1 MVGLL
6 CGYLDRPSHKA
17 VTNKLIKGKLMY
29 FVLSPAKSLNETDAV
44 PVNLGNYYS
53 QPALIE
59 DSATLIKNLKTKD
72 PIDLQEL
79 MSISA
84 DLAQLNA
91 ERNQAWRWDD
101 NSPFTTDNAKPA
113 AYLFD
118 GDVYTGLG
126 SYNMD
131 KETVLYLNEHLG
143 ILSGLYGLL
152 KPLDLMQPYRL
163 EMGTKLANA
172 RGANLYEFWG
182 EQITEAINQQI
193 ATSDDKVLINLASNE
208 YFKAVKKKALDARI
222 ITPRFEDEK
231 NGKYKVI
238 SFYAKKA
245 RGLMVKY
252 AADNKLTSA
261 EQLKGFDLASYY
273 YVEEASDD
281 QTWTFRRDVGD
292 L

>member
-1 MVGLL
+1 
-6 CGYLDRPSHKA
+6 
-17 VTNKLIKGKLMY
+17 MY

-44 PVNLGNYYS
+44 PLNLGNYYS

-59 DSATLIKNLKTKD
+59 DCAKLIKNLKTKE

-79 MSISA
+79 MNISN

-91 ERNQAWRWDD
+91 ERNQQWQL
-101 NSPFTTDNAKPA
+101 PFTTDNAKPA

-118 GDVYTGLG
+118 GDVYTGLA
-126 SYNMD
+126 SYKMD
-131 KETVLYLNEHLG
+131 KETILYLNEHLG

-163 EMGTKLANA
+163 EMGTKLKNE
-172 RGANLYEFWG
+172 RGDNLYEFWDKK
-182 EQITEAINQQI
+182 ITEAINQQMVD
-193 ATSDDKVLINLASNE
+193 SDDKVLVNLASNE
-208 YFKAVKKKALDARI
+208 YFKAVKKKALDAQI
-222 ITPRFEDEK
+222 VTPRFEDEK

-261 EQLKGFDLASYY
+261 EHLKDFDLAGYY
-273 YVEEASDD
+273 YVDELSDEK
-281 QTWTFRRDVGD
+281 TWTFRRDAGD
-292 L
+292 QQL